1 MSLPATEWLID
12 PGTAYLNHGGFG
24 ALPAAVA
31 KAAELLRREV
41 EANPTDVFMRQWQ
54 GRVDAVRS
62 RVAALLHARTD
73 DLVFVPNATTGSATV
88 LASLPLTAGDE
99 IVVTDHRYPAVR
111 SQVDVLADR
120 HGVLVR
126 EAHVPVDV
134 ATAGEVVDRVLAEVT
149 ERTRLVV
156 LDHIASAT
164 GFRFPVEQLV
174 AAVHDAGVPVLVDG
188 AHAPGQI
195 DVDLEALGADFWS
208 GNLHKWVCS
217 PRACAALRV
226 APRWQDV
233 VRPLVASHDYAH
245 GYQPAFDWTG
255 TFDPVP
261 LLAVPAAL
269 DFWESL
275 GWEAARAEQ
284 RRLVGDG
291 ALLVADRLGTR
302 VAAREEFTA
311 SMRLVQLP
319 RPIDVA
325 DGVTLMHRLTT
336 EHKVTAYVTHHA
348 GTSYVRVCG
357 QLYNTPNDYD
367 RLATALAGELTA
379 SSQGAAGDAA

>member
-1 MSLPATEWLID
+1 MGVPTTEWLID

-24 ALPAAVA
+24 ALPVPVA
-31 KAAELLRREV
+31 QAAELLRREV
-41 EANPTDVFMRQWQ
+41 EANPTDLFMRQWQ

-88 LASLPLTAGDE
+88 LSSLPLTAGDE

-120 HGVLVR
+120 RGIVVR

-134 ATAGEVVDRVLAEVT
+134 ETAGDIVARVLAEVT
-149 ERTRLVV
+149 DRTKLVV

-174 AAVHDAGVPVLVDG
+174 PAVHDAGLPVLIDG

-195 DVDLEALGADFWS
+195 DVDLETLGADFWS
-208 GNLHKWVCS
+208 GNMHKWVCS
-217 PRACAALRV
+217 PRACAALHV

-233 VRPLVASHDYAH
+233 VRPLVASHDYSH

-255 TFDPVP
+255 TLDPIP

-269 DFWESL
+269 DFWEAL
-275 GWEAARAEQ
+275 GWDAARGEQ

-291 ALLVADRLGTR
+291 ARLVAERLGTR

-311 SMRLVQLP
+311 SMRLVELP
-319 RPIDVA
+319 RPIAIA
-325 DGVTLMHRLTT
+325 DGVALMHRLTT
-336 EHKVTAYVTHHA
+336 EHKVTLYVTHHA
-348 GTSYVRVCG
+348 GTSYVRLGG
-357 QLYNTPNDYD
+357 QLYNTPDDYD
-367 RLATALAGELTA
+367 RAATALAAEL
-379 SSQGAAGDAA
+379 S

>member
-1 MSLPATEWLID
+1 MAFPVTEWLTD

-24 ALPAAVA
+24 ALPVPVA
-31 KAAELLRREV
+31 QAAEALRREV
-41 EANPTDVFMRQWQ
+41 EANPTDLFMRQWQ

-62 RVAALLHARTD
+62 RVADLLHARTD

-88 LASLPLTAGDE
+88 LSSLPLGAGDE

-120 HGVLVR
+120 RGVVVR
-126 EAHVPVDV
+126 EVHVPVDV
-134 ATAGEVVDRVLAEVT
+134 PSTREIIDRVLAEVT
-149 ERTRLVV
+149 ERTKLVV

-174 AAVHDAGVPVLVDG
+174 PAVHDAGLPVLIDG

-195 DVDLEALGADFWS
+195 EVDLESLGADFWS

-226 APRWQDV
+226 APRWQDA
-233 VRPLVASHDYAH
+233 VRPMVASHEYTH

-255 TFDPVP
+255 THDPIP
-261 LLAVPAAL
+261 MLAIPAAI
-269 DFWESL
+269 DFWEAL

-291 ALLVADRLGTR
+291 ARLVADRLGTR
-302 VAAREEFTA
+302 VAVRDEFTA
-311 SMRLVQLP
+311 SMRLVELP
-319 RPIDVA
+319 RPIA
-325 DGVTLMHRLTT
+325 ITDGVALMHRLTT
-336 EHKVTAYVTHHA
+336 EHKVTLYVTHHA
-348 GTSYVRVCG
+348 GTSYVRLGG
-357 QLYNTPNDYD
+357 QLYNSPDDYD
-367 RLATALAGELTA
+367 RAATALAAELT
-379 SSQGAAGDAA
+379 